1 MGRAEAYAMANPPI
15 RSFLDGIANGLG
27 YSVILIYA
35 AVVRELF
42 GSGKLMGYAILP
54 KYDAS
59 TGEGWYTPNGLM
71 LLSPAA
77 FILIGVFIW
86 VQRGLSPK
94 LQEKA

>member
-1 MGRAEAYAMANPPI
+1 
-15 RSFLDGIANGLG
+15 
-27 YSVILIYA
+27 
-35 AVVRELF
+35 
-42 GSGKLMGYAILP
+42 
-54 KYDAS
+54 
-59 TGEGWYTPNGLM
+59 M